1 MFNIPLATTC
11 QTGFQIKTKRHWS
24 PLRRL
29 NRNKSLQ
36 SIQRLALGQLKMANW
51 IKLVG
56 PNIGAATYPTTGQF
70 SFDLN
75 YWPVHTIY
83 LWGIPILGH
92 SEIQRDARSGPSV
105 LMATQGLS
113 EFA

>member
-1 MFNIPLATTC
+1 M
-11 QTGFQIKTKRHWS
+11 
-24 PLRRL
+24 
-29 NRNKSLQ
+29 
-36 SIQRLALGQLKMANW
+36 
-51 IKLVG
+51 
-56 PNIGAATYPTTGQF
+56 
-70 SFDLN
+70 
-75 YWPVHTIY
+75 Y